1 MELSSSNL
9 IKSEKTESRWAI
21 LWLAALISSYY
32 YVLPLGRYSL
42 GGTASDFR
50 LFDFVFIGFMM
61 FVGIPRLAEVRALFN
76 KQHIFVRYS
85 IIFMWFVLMSLGL
98 TFVFAGQAKFLAA
111 GLRGYRFLSYFVA
124 AAYVLVLVDNPSK
137 FRLIFRVIYVN
148 LIIQALLSFFQA
160 QGWIPGFWPSY
171 WLVTYGEWPVGTL
184 SPHHKHIGVVLL
196 LGLALTLTLLRQ
208 TKSWYF
214 KLGYLV
220 LIIIMILDS
229 IYTGARTA
237 WLAFIALY
245 IADAFVYRSLNLFP
259 ILFISIGL
267 GLLFFFGS
275 PDFLVPLETQLQE
288 RLFAPLE
295 DEGIDGIASERTV
308 IYFQLIPDAIE
319 RNPWVLLT
327 GTGFQNISDIMAATG
342 AHNNYLQAIL
352 ELGIFGFLAYM
363 LLIYKICTN
372 LWQGAR
378 NLPPSFEK
386 YVAGGGFVAF
396 IAVLATMLVGESFW
410 AQYSMFTLTGQIMTL
425 VALAVSPL
433 LWMKS
438 PQYDAIA

>member
-1 MELSSSNL
+1 MELSSSNV
-9 IKSEKTESRWAI
+9 IKSEKNKSRWAI
-21 LWLAALISSYY
+21 FWLAALISSYY

-50 LFDFVFIGFMM
+50 LFDFVFVGFML
-61 FVGIPRLAEVRALFN
+61 FVGLPRLGELRALFN
-76 KQHIFVRYS
+76 NQHIFVRYS

-98 TFVFAGQAKFLAA
+98 TFVFAGQSKFLAA
-111 GLRGYRFLSYFVA
+111 GLRGYRFLSYFIA

-137 FRLIFRVIYVN
+137 FRLIFRVIYAN
-148 LIIQALLSFFQA
+148 LVIQALLSFFQA

-196 LGLALTLTLLRQ
+196 LGLALSLTLLRE
-208 TKSWYF
+208 TKSRFF
-214 KLGYLV
+214 KLVYLG

-259 ILFISIGL
+259 IVIISIVL

-275 PDFLVPLETQLQE
+275 PDFLIPIETQLEE

-308 IYFQLIPDAIE
+308 IYFEYIPDAIE

-352 ELGIFGFLAYM
+352 ELGLFGFLAYM
-363 LLIYKICTN
+363 LLLYKISSN
-372 LWQGAR
+372 LWQGAKS
-378 NLPPSFEK
+378 LPPSFEK
-386 YVAGGGFVAF
+386 YVAGAGFVAF
-396 IAVLATMLVGESFW
+396 MSVLVTMLVGESFW
-410 AQYSMFTLTGQIMTL
+410 AQYSMFTLTGQIITL